1 MQNQLG
7 FGGGPTYVIL
17 WLIDWLIGWLL
28 YLFELFHSMTYMQL
42 CCVCLLTFV
51 FLGVN
56 RIIIQV
62 HSLPLLFIQLLC
74 FEWYSFGIHARLIN
88 CHDCFILL
96 VEARFRGF
104 KGCYD
109 LYRTFPISNL
119 TPELNPVFC
128 RPPFSK

>member
-1 MQNQLG
+1 MQNKLG

-17 WLIDWLIGWLL
+17 WLIGWLL
-28 YLFELFHSMTYMQL
+28 YLFELFHSVTYMRL

-62 HSLPLLFIQLLC
+62 HSLPLLLIQLFC
-74 FEWYSFGIHARLIN
+74 FEWYSFGIHAQLIN
-88 CHDCFILL
+88 YHACFISL
-96 VEARFRGF
+96 VETHYFRGVE
-104 KGCYD
+104 GCYS

-119 TPELNPVFC
+119 TPEPIFGFN
-128 RPPFSK
+128 RPHFSK